1 MRREKEALGLQDM
14 SSKAPEKTY
23 MDNTSNRFSASDST
37 NLDNVATSRGDADIL
52 TRRVC
57 DRRSPLRIPLVS
69 ELPVA
74 AFCCDTH
81 GAVVS
86 HNDAAAELW
95 GRSPDPSEPG
105 QWSGAHAMFDLAGIP
120 LARSDYPA
128 AKAVA
133 NGDEQDGVE
142 LWLERPDGS
151 RRQVE
156 TRPKLARGP
165 DGTISGAICILV
177 DNTERQRLADELRR
191 ADDDRNAF
199 LSLLAH
205 ELRNPLSPILS
216 AAGAMKQVS
225 SDAQIVKMAD
235 VVERQVKLLS
245 RFVGDLLDASNLAE
259 NGIALRI
266 APVSLSNV
274 VDTALDAFSAKARA
288 RRQKVEVHF
297 EARDKTVLCDPEQVS
312 QALAN
317 VLLNASE
324 FTDGGGRIALRVS
337 VDGGLVEAEVE
348 DSGIGI
354 PPEQIEKIF
363 KPYAQ
368 FATHKERLR
377 SGAGLGLAIAKEICE
392 KHGGLITATSEGSGQ
407 GSRFRIILP
416 IVQSEH

>member
-1 MRREKEALGLQDM
+1 
-14 SSKAPEKTY
+14 
-23 MDNTSNRFSASDST
+23 MDHTSNRFSANDSI

-52 TRRVC
+52 TRRVA
-57 DRRSPLRIPLVS
+57 DRRAPLRIPLVS
-69 ELPVA
+69 QLPVA
-74 AFCCDTH
+74 AFCCDTR

-95 GRSPDPSEPG
+95 GRSPDPAEPG
-105 QWSGAHAMFDLAGIP
+105 QWSGAQAMFDLDGAP
-120 LARSDYPA
+120 LDRSNYPA

-133 NGDEQDGVE
+133 EGRQLDGVE
-142 LWLERPDGS
+142 LWLQRPDGS

-156 TRPKLARGP
+156 THPRLARGP
-165 DGTISGAICILV
+165 DGTIAGALCVLI
-177 DNTERQRLADELRR
+177 DNTERQRLAEELTR

-199 LSLLAH
+199 LTLIAH

-216 AAGAMKQVS
+216 AAGVIKQVS

-259 NGIALRI
+259 NGIVLRI
-266 APVSLSNV
+266 APVSLSKV
-274 VDTALDAFSAKARA
+274 VDTALDVLSAKAQS
-288 RRQKVEVHF
+288 RRQKVEVDF
-297 EARDKTVLCDPEQVS
+297 QARDETVVCDPERVS

-324 FTDGGGRIALRVS
+324 FTEGGGRIALRVR
-337 VDGGLVEAEVE
+337 VDGALVEAEVE

-354 PPEQIEKIF
+354 PPEQIDTIF

-368 FATHKERLR
+368 FATHKERVR
-377 SGAGLGLAIAKEICE
+377 SGAGLGLAIAKDICE
-392 KHGGLITATSEGSGQ
+392 KHGGLITATSEGTGQ

-416 IVQSEH
+416 IARSER

>member
-1 MRREKEALGLQDM
+1 
-14 SSKAPEKTY
+14 
-23 MDNTSNRFSASDST
+23 MDNTSNRFSANDSI
-37 NLDNVATSRGDADIL
+37 NLDNLGTARGDADIL
-52 TRRVC
+52 TRRIA
-57 DRRSPLRIPLVS
+57 DRRAPLRTPLVS
-69 ELPVA
+69 QLPVP

-95 GRSPDPSEPG
+95 GRSPDPTELG
-105 QWSGAHAMFDLAGIP
+105 QWSGAHAMFDLDGIP
-120 LARSDYPA
+120 LARSNYPG

-133 NGDEQDGVE
+133 CGLEEDSVE

-156 TRPKLARGP
+156 THPKLARGP
-165 DGTISGAICILV
+165 DGAIAGALCVLV
-177 DNTERQRLADELRR
+177 DITERQRLAEELKR

-225 SDAQIVKMAD
+225 SDAQIVRMAD

-259 NGIALRI
+259 DGIALRV
-266 APVSLSNV
+266 APVSLSKV
-274 VDTALDAFSAKARA
+274 VETALDALSANAQSRK
-288 RRQKVEVHF
+288 QQVHVDF
-297 EARDKTVLCDPEQVS
+297 EAREKTVLCDSERVS

-324 FTDGGGRIALRVS
+324 FTEAGGRIAFRVS

-348 DSGIGI
+348 DTGIGI
-354 PPEQIEKIF
+354 AREQLDKIF
-363 KPYAQ
+363 KPYSQ

-377 SGAGLGLAIAKEICE
+377 SGVGLGLAIAKDICE
-392 KHGGLITATSEGSGQ
+392 KHGGLITATSEGPGL

>member
-1 MRREKEALGLQDM
+1 
-14 SSKAPEKTY
+14 
-23 MDNTSNRFSASDST
+23 MDDTPNRFPANDSI
-37 NLDNVATSRGDADIL
+37 NLDNLATARGDADIL
-52 TRRVC
+52 TRRVA
-57 DRRSPLRIPLVS
+57 DRRAPLRIPLVS
-69 ELPVA
+69 QLPVA

-86 HNDAAAELW
+86 HNEAAAELW
-95 GRSPDPSEPG
+95 GRAPDPTEPG
-105 QWSGAHAMFDLAGIP
+105 QWSGAHAMFDLDGIP
-120 LARSDYPA
+120 LARSNYPA

-133 NGDEQDGVE
+133 RGQEEDGVE

-156 TRPKLARGP
+156 THPKLARSP
-165 DGTISGAICILV
+165 DGAIAGALCVLV
-177 DNTERQRLADELRR
+177 DNTERQRLAEKLQR

-225 SDAQIVKMAD
+225 SDARIVKMAD

-259 NGIALRI
+259 DGIALRV
-266 APVSLSNV
+266 APVSLSKV
-274 VDTALDAFSAKARA
+274 VDTALDALSANARS
-288 RRQKVEVHF
+288 RGQQVEVDF
-297 EARDKTVLCDPEQVS
+297 EARDKTVLCDPERVS

-324 FTDGGGRIALRVS
+324 FTEAGGRIAVRVK

-348 DSGIGI
+348 DTGIGI
-354 PPEQIEKIF
+354 PHEQLDKIF
-363 KPYAQ
+363 KPYTQ

-377 SGAGLGLAIAKEICE
+377 SGVGLGLAIAKDICE
-392 KHGGLITATSEGSGQ
+392 KHGGLITATSEGAGQ

>member
-1 MRREKEALGLQDM
+1 
-14 SSKAPEKTY
+14 
-23 MDNTSNRFSASDST
+23 MDNTSIRFPANDST
-37 NLDNVATSRGDADIL
+37 NLDNVASSRGDADIL
-52 TRRVC
+52 TRRVA
-57 DRRSPLRIPLVS
+57 DRRAPLRMPLVS
-69 ELPVA
+69 QLPVA

-86 HNDAAAELW
+86 HNEAAAELW

-105 QWSGAHAMFDLAGIP
+105 QWSGAQAMFDLEGIP
-120 LARSDYPA
+120 LARSNYPG

-133 NGDEQDGVE
+133 SGREVDGVE
-142 LWLERPDGS
+142 LLLERPDGS

-156 TRPKLARGP
+156 THPKLARGP
-165 DGTISGAICILV
+165 DGAVAGALCVLV
-177 DNTERQRLADELRR
+177 DNTERQRLADELQRT
-191 ADDDRNAF
+191 DDDRNAF

-259 NGIALRI
+259 NGIALRV
-266 APVSLSNV
+266 APVSLSKV
-274 VDTALDAFSAKARA
+274 VDTALDVLSAKARS
-288 RRQKVEVHF
+288 RGQSVEVQF
-297 EARDKTVLCDPEQVS
+297 EARDKTVLCDPERVS

-324 FTDGGGRIALRVS
+324 FTDGGGRIALRVK

-354 PPEQIEKIF
+354 PPEHLDKIF
-363 KPYAQ
+363 KPYTH
-368 FATHKERLR
+368 FATHKERVR
-377 SGAGLGLAIAKEICE
+377 SGAGLGLAIARDICE
-392 KHGGLITATSEGSGQ
+392 KHGGLITATSEGAGL

-416 IVQSEH
+416 IVHSEH

>member
-1 MRREKEALGLQDM
+1 
-14 SSKAPEKTY
+14 
-23 MDNTSNRFSASDST
+23 MDNTSNRFSAIDPI
-37 NLDNVATSRGDADIL
+37 NLDNLATASGDADIL
-52 TRRVC
+52 TRRVA
-57 DRRSPLRIPLVS
+57 DRRAPLRIPLVS
-69 ELPVA
+69 QLPVA
-74 AFCCDTH
+74 AFCCDTQ

-86 HNDAAAELW
+86 HNEAAAELW
-95 GRSPDPSEPG
+95 GRAPDPTQPG
-105 QWSGAHAMFDLAGIP
+105 QWSGAHAMFDLDGEP
-120 LARSDYPA
+120 LPRSSYPA

-133 NGDEQDGVE
+133 DGQEPDGVE

-156 TRPKLARGP
+156 THPKLARGP
-165 DGTISGAICILV
+165 EGAIAGALCVLV
-177 DNTERQRLADELRR
+177 DNTERQRLADELQR

-199 LSLLAH
+199 LSVLAH

-259 NGIALRI
+259 NGITLRVC
-266 APVSLSNV
+266 PVSLSKV
-274 VDTALDAFSAKARA
+274 VDTALDTLAAKARS
-288 RRQKVEVHF
+288 REQTVEVHF
-297 EARDKTVLCDPEQVS
+297 DARDRTVHCDPERVS

-324 FTDGGGRIALRVS
+324 FTDGGGRISLRVR

-354 PPEQIEKIF
+354 PPEQIDKIF

-377 SGAGLGLAIAKEICE
+377 SGAGLGLAIARDICE
-392 KHGGLITATSEGSGQ
+392 KHGGLITATSDGVGQ

-416 IVQSEH
+416 IVQSER

>member
-1 MRREKEALGLQDM
+1 M
-14 SSKAPEKTY
+14 SQ
-23 MDNTSNRFSASDST
+23 
-37 NLDNVATSRGDADIL
+37 
-52 TRRVC
+52 
-57 DRRSPLRIPLVS
+57 
-69 ELPVA
+69 LPVA

-86 HNDAAAELW
+86 HNEAAAELW
-95 GRSPDPSEPG
+95 GRAPDPSEPG
-105 QWSGAHAMFDLAGIP
+105 QWSGAHAMFDLDGTP
-120 LARSDYPA
+120 LARSSYPA

-133 NGDEQDGVE
+133 CGQEVDGVE
-142 LWLERPDGS
+142 SWLERPDGS

-156 TRPKLARGP
+156 THPKLARGP
-165 DGTISGAICILV
+165 DGAIAGALCVLV
-177 DNTERQRLADELRR
+177 DNTERQRLADELQR

-216 AAGAMKQVS
+216 AAGAMKRVS

-259 NGIALRI
+259 NGIALRV
-266 APVSLSNV
+266 APVSLSKV
-274 VDTALDAFSAKARA
+274 VDTALDALSAKARA
-288 RRQKVEVHF
+288 RGQKVEVHF
-297 EARDKTVLCDPEQVS
+297 EAREKTVLCDPERVS

-324 FTDGGGRIALRVS
+324 FTDGGGRIALRVK

-354 PPEQIEKIF
+354 PPEQIDKIF
-363 KPYAQ
+363 KPYSQ
-368 FATHKERLR
+368 FATHKERMR
-377 SGAGLGLAIAKEICE
+377 SGAGLGLAIAKDICE
-392 KHGGLITATSEGSGQ
+392 KHGGLITATSEGFGQ

-416 IVQSEH
+416 IVHAEH